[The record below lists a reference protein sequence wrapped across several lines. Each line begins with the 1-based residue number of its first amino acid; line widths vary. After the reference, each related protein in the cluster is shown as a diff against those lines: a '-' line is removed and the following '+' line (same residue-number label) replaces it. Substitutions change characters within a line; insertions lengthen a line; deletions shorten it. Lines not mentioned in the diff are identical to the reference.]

1 MVGHYFVYIFT
12 AENGD
17 LHNESYAKLKVHV
30 VSFSVDTHEV
40 IMALQPNR
48 KQKKRKKIS
57 NLKVFLYIKR
67 RKT

>member
-1 MVGHYFVYIFT
+1 MVGHYFVYVFT

-30 VSFSVDTHEV
+30 VSFSVYTHKV
-40 IMALQPNR
+40 IMALQLKP
-48 KQKKRKKIS
+48 KTKETKKNI